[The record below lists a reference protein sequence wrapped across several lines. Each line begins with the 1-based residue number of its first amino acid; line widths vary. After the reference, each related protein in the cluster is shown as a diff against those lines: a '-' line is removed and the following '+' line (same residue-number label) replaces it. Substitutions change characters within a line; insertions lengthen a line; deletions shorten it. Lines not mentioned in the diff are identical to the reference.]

1 MARNNKQFVEEI
13 TPMED
18 DFAQWY
24 TDVITKTELVD
35 YAPVKGFMVIR
46 PYGFALWEKIR
57 DYSDNLFKKTG
68 HKNVYFPM
76 LIPESL
82 LNKEAE
88 HVEGFAPEVAWVTQ
102 GGNKVLE
109 EKLAIRPTSETIIC
123 TMYSKWL
130 NSYRQLPFL
139 YNQWNSVVRW
149 EKTTRPFLRTSEFL
163 WQEGH
168 TIHETKEEAMEETLQ
183 QLETYRLV
191 AEDLMAMP
199 VIVGQKSESEKF
211 AGADATYTIEAMMH
225 DGKALQ
231 SGTSHFLGQ
240 HFTKAF
246 DITFSDR
253 EGNLAHPY
261 HTSWGISTRL
271 IGGLIMVHS
280 DNRGLVLPP
289 KMAPTQVVIVP
300 IAANKGGVME
310 VVDKIAEE
318 LKAKGVTVEVDDRD
332 NYSPGYKFN
341 DSEMKGIPV
350 RIEIGPKDI
359 ENNQA
364 LAFRR
369 DELTKDAVLLDNIGE
384 TIEKLL
390 EDIQVNMFEKAKRF
404 RDERTYHA
412 KNMEEFVDIIEN
424 KHGFVKAM
432 WKNSEENEAKIK
444 ELTGATIRVIPF
456 EQEDLG
462 DTCFFS
468 GENNLLFMSLLYI
481 SKI

>member
-1 MARNNKQFVEEI
+1 MSKIEKQFVEEI
-13 TPMED
+13 TPMEE

-57 DYSDNLFKKTG
+57 DYADSLFKQTG
-68 HKNVYFPM
+68 HKNVYFPL

-109 EKLAIRPTSETIIC
+109 ERLAIRPTSETIIC
-123 TMYSKWL
+123 TMYAKWL

-168 TIHETKEEAMEETLQ
+168 TIHETAEEAMQETLQ
-183 QLETYRLV
+183 QLESYKSV
-191 AEDLMAMP
+191 AEDLMAIP
-199 VIVGQKSESEKF
+199 VIDGQKSESEKF
-211 AGADATYTIEAMMH
+211 AGADSTYTIEAMMH

-253 EGNLAHPY
+253 EGNLANPY

-300 IAANKGGVME
+300 IAANKGGVNE
-310 VVDKIAEE
+310 KVDEIAAQ
-318 LKAKGVTVEVDDRD
+318 LKAKGITVEVDDRD
-332 NYSPGYKFN
+332 NYSPGWKFN
-341 DSEMKGIPV
+341 ESEMKGIPV
-350 RIEIGPKDI
+350 RLEIGPKDI
-359 ENNQA
+359 EKNKA
-364 LAFRR
+364 IAFRR
-369 DELTKDAVLLDNIGE
+369 DELTKEDISLEGIADTVENLLD
-384 TIEKLL
+384 
-390 EDIQVNMFEKAKRF
+390 DIQKNLYNKAKKY

-412 KNMEEFVDIIEN
+412 NNMDEFVDIIEN
-424 KHGFVKAM
+424 KRGFAKVM
-432 WKNSEENEAKIK
+432 WKDNAENEAKIK

-456 EQEDLG
+456 AQENLG
-462 DTCFFS
+462 ENCFYS
-468 GENNLLFMSLLYI
+468 GEKADHMVIFAKAY
-481 SKI
+481 